1 MLVIRTKHF
10 WLSSAPARRSG
21 HGIMRVQL
29 LMAQSA
35 ERELGMAWLWPERLD
50 IEVPAAVCTAA
61 TMGALG
67 RIPVE
72 TRIAPKSENWQ
83 LSPHRRGV
91 GELCASIG
99 RVFCSSPGRHRR
111 ALTTRLGFPHGNG
124 ALPCGN
130 PAGVRWACRLRPGE
144 LQNTRCATTAEVKI
158 LHWGTAQLEMTSP
171 LGVGISTWCPNLHF
185 SDIGC

>member
-10 WLSSAPARRSG
+10 WLGSAPARRSG

-91 GELCASIG
+91 GELCASSR
-99 RVFCSSPGRHRR
+99 RVFLPSPGRHRR
-111 ALTTRLGFPHGNG
+111 ALTTRLGFVHGDG
-124 ALPCGN
+124 ALPCTN

-144 LQNTRCATTAEVKI
+144 VQNTRCATTAEVKI
-158 LHWGTAQLEMTSP
+158 SHWGPSHVEMPTP
-171 LGVGISTWCPNLHF
+171 FAVRPNERCAEP
-185 SDIGC
+185 SAPKM

>member
-10 WLSSAPARRSG
+10 WLGSAPARRSG

-67 RIPVE
+67 RVPIE
-72 TRIAPKSENWQ
+72 TRLAPKSESWQ

-91 GELCASIG
+91 GELCAWSW
-99 RVFCSSPGRHRR
+99 RVFGSGCGRHRR
-111 ALTTRLGFPHGNG
+111 ALTTRLGFVHSR
-124 ALPCGN
+124 A
-130 PAGVRWACRLRPGE
+130 LRP
-144 LQNTRCATTAEVKI
+144 
-158 LHWGTAQLEMTSP
+158 
-171 LGVGISTWCPNLHF
+171 
-185 SDIGC
+185 